1 MFIRET
7 HAAWDILRISGL
19 LVVLGIPAYLFIEI
33 FYDDK
38 YVTLRR
44 NIMAFFS
51 HYTHHVALKHS
62 IFRKIVGYV
71 GPFKKNSTIVDFNC
85 GTGSFVKLLIKD
97 KVPFKQVYAVD
108 KAKEEIKTFLAH
120 IPQKFKKKIHA
131 KYRPSWSMP
140 KHIKKA
146 DVFVSFD
153 ALGHVSDIE
162 SFLKDVRKVLKKNGK
177 FCFHIK
183 HHVLNVTPNAV
194 VLDDKKAIVKL
205 FAKQKL
211 KATYKREGAFT
222 THIFIYGR
230 K

>member
-1 MFIRET
+1 
-7 HAAWDILRISGL
+7 
-19 LVVLGIPAYLFIEI
+19 
-33 FYDDK
+33 
-38 YVTLRR
+38 
-44 NIMAFFS
+44 
-51 HYTHHVALKHS
+51 
-62 IFRKIVGYV
+62 
-71 GPFKKNSTIVDFNC
+71 
-85 GTGSFVKLLIKD
+85 LIKD